1 MHNFEPLAKP
11 FEMLRPKLL
20 IEKVGVLSSVKFT
33 HGFVFRVVPNKR
45 EAEGI
50 FDCVFL
56 FFLQSSKIFSGHVV
70 LI

>member
-1 MHNFEPLAKP
+1 
-11 FEMLRPKLL
+11 
-20 IEKVGVLSSVKFT
+20 
-33 HGFVFRVVPNKR
+33 VPNKR